1 MRRGSNA
8 FIYFIPGFCC
18 TWPSGLCSS
27 AVLVVCARTARFE
40 PGDRV
45 LVYISAAR
53 CGNTKKTTNAVKDNV
68 PKK

>member
-1 MRRGSNA
+1 MGRGSNA
-8 FIYFIPGFCC
+8 FIYFIPGICC
-18 TWPSGLCSS
+18 LWPSGLCSS
-27 AVLVVCARTARFE
+27 AVLAVRARTVRFE

-53 CGNTKKTTNAVKDNV
+53 CGKAKKTTNAVKENV